1 MLPVPRV
8 SRHYFCAISLII
20 GISSISRVVNA
31 DNESLT
37 RLIAVKQVAR
47 YSVIRP
53 RPSSGQQD
61 LLAVAVPLRVP
72 DEITTVG
79 GAVEWVIRDSGYR
92 LAASDRLS
100 AGVQDMLALPLP
112 KAHRQFQPLPLKAVI
127 TLLAGPAFVPVHDPV
142 HRLLAFVP
150 CCNKPAD
157 PAIPK
162 SQDNDASHCD
172 HYDGQIIERDLTGH
186 TGEEDS
192 ADE

>member
-37 RLIAVKQVAR
+37 KFIAVEQAAR
-47 YSVIRP
+47 YSVIHP

-61 LLAVAVPLRVP
+61 LLAVAVRLRVP

-92 LAASDRLS
+92 LAASDQLN
-100 AGVQDMLALPLP
+100 AGVKDMLALPLP

-142 HRLLAFVP
+142 HRLLAFER
-150 CCNKPAD
+150 CHDRSAR
-157 PAIPK
+157 
-162 SQDNDASHCD
+162 QDVTKAKQSHT
-172 HYDGQIIERDLTGH
+172 IK
-186 TGEEDS
+186 GES
-192 ADE
+192 R